1 MEDVPSPRQT
11 WADLHSGAYAEG
23 SAPPWDIGHPQPAFL
38 ALARSGELRGRVL
51 DIGCGTG
58 EHALMAAERGLRS
71 TEIDVSPRA
80 VALAEQK
87 AATRKLD
94 VTFVVGDALEPLT
107 AYGQFDAVLDC
118 GLFHL
123 FDDQD

>member
-58 EHALMAAERGLRS
+58 EHALMAAGLGLDA
-71 TEIDVSPRA
+71 TGIDVAPRA
-80 VALAEQK
+80 RPGRAEGRGPK
-87 AATRKLD
+87 TGGPLRGGRRVGAAD
-94 VTFVVGDALEPLT
+94 
-107 AYGQFDAVLDC
+107 
-118 GLFHL
+118 
-123 FDDQD
+123 